1 MKKFIFLFLIFLI
14 TTTSAIAGEI
24 TKTKL
29 PSGQTVIVKEIHT
42 NPIVIID
49 TWVKTGSIDENNKN
63 NGVAHF
69 LEHLFFK
76 GSKNYPDNK
85 FDKILESKGAQTNAA
100 TSKDYT
106 HFYILLPSK
115 DFETALKLHA
125 DMLTQPLLP
134 TKEIN
139 KERNVVIREIE
150 RNNDNPSRI
159 LSKKFNQALYTNH
172 PYKRE
177 VIGTK
182 EIIANISR
190 DEINNFYKEHYSPE
204 NMITVIVGDIDAQK
218 ATEAAKKYFACT
230 SANQKAV
237 KNKYKAD
244 KKPEKQIYINSKED
258 VKTSDLVIG
267 YKCGLK
273 VTDKDSYALDLIAA
287 ILGDGKSS
295 RLYREIKD
303 KQQSAQGV
311 YASHLSLKE
320 DSVFMIGAD
329 LNEKNIDNVT
339 KAIFCEID
347 KIKTQKVPQEE
358 LDRAKNMIERATLF
372 SRESVA
378 DNASEIGYSTL
389 LTGDW
394 NYSEEYLNNI
404 KKVTAEDIQK
414 AAKKYLDENHT
425 IIASITPKNP
435 ETAAQTKQI
444 SSSKEATCTPV
455 ISADKYFKPSDN
467 QPLKQEKINNIE
479 TYTLKNGAELIIDKH
494 KNNEIIALNMKI
506 KGGGYTETIP
516 GLGTITA
523 AVLDEGT
530 ERYSKDIFAKL
541 SEENGIKISASN
553 DAEYFSISLKC
564 TKPDLPLALDM
575 FYQVLNKAIIDEAEV
590 EKAKQDT
597 LYSIIQSRDNASTL
611 AFEEVTNEL
620 WKNTPYNRTGK
631 RIEKY
636 LPKITKQDVSD
647 FYKNVF
653 DAKNAIIAINGDVNS
668 QEMIN
673 YFSEA
678 ISVKNGKKINYE
690 EYKNLFDNLNENKI
704 ITQQQGKE
712 AAWLVFAWK
721 TDGIENHKDRIT
733 LKVINTILGG
743 GMSSRLFSK
752 VRAQKGLAYVVGST
766 TPAYVNKGSFCMYIG
781 TDPQKIEDAEKAMLF
796 ELNRLKKEFV
806 SDKELEY
813 AKSKLKGEA
822 VVLLE
827 TNAAKANLLS
837 TCKQNGNGVD
847 YYFEKFNKE
856 VDSVTVTDIITV
868 ANKYFSRPYI
878 LSKVLPKK

>member
-1 MKKFIFLFLIFLI
+1 MKKFISLILVLLI
-14 TTTSAIAGEI
+14 TTTAAIANEI
-24 TKTKL
+24 TRAKL

-49 TWVKTGSIDENNKN
+49 TWVKTGSIDENDKN

-76 GSKNYPDNK
+76 GSKNYPNNE

-134 TKEIN
+134 LNEIN

-159 LSKKFNQALYTNH
+159 LNKKFNQALYTTH

-182 EIIANISR
+182 EIIAIISR
-190 DEINNFYKEHYSPE
+190 EEINNFYKNHYSPE
-204 NMITVIVGDIDAQK
+204 NMITVVVGDVDAKKAIDAVQ
-218 ATEAAKKYFACT
+218 KYFSCT
-230 SANQKAV
+230 SANMKAV
-237 KNKYKAD
+237 KNNYKPD
-244 KKPEKQIYINSKED
+244 KKPEKQICINSKED

-273 VTDKDSYALDLIAA
+273 VTDKDSYALDMAAA

-295 RLYREIKD
+295 RLYKEIKD
-303 KQQSAQGV
+303 KQQSAQGI
-311 YASHLSLKE
+311 YAGHVSLKE

-329 LNEKNIDNVT
+329 LNEKNIDKVIKT
-339 KAIFCEID
+339 IFCEVN
-347 KIKTQKVPQEE
+347 KLKTQKVPQEE
-358 LDRAKNMIERATLF
+358 LDRAKKMIERATLF

-394 NYSEEYLNNI
+394 NYSEEYLDNI

-414 AAKKYLDENHT
+414 AAKKYLDKNHT

-435 ETAAQTKQI
+435 EKAAQTKQI
-444 SSSKEATCTPV
+444 SSNSEETCTSLVP
-455 ISADKYFKPSDN
+455 SNKYFKPSN
-467 QPLKQEKINNIE
+467 NKPLKQEKINNIE
-479 TYTLKNGAELIIDKH
+479 KYTLKNGAELIIDKH
-494 KNNEIIALNMKI
+494 KNNEIIAINMKI
-506 KGGGYTETIP
+506 KGGGYTEPIP

-530 ERYSKDIFAKL
+530 ERYSKNTFAKL

-553 DAEYFSISLKC
+553 DAEYFSISLRC

-575 FYQVLNKAIIDEAEV
+575 FYQVLNKAVIDTTEV
-590 EKAKQDT
+590 ERAKQDI
-597 LYSIIQSRDNASTL
+597 LYSIVQNRDNAANL

-620 WKNTPYNRTGK
+620 WQDTPYNRTGK

-636 LPKITKQDVSD
+636 LPKITRQDTAD

-653 DAKNAIIAINGDVNS
+653 DAKNAIIAVNGDVNS

-678 ISVKNGKKINYE
+678 ISVKNGKKINYK
-690 EYKNLFDNLNENKI
+690 EYKNTFNNLSENKT
-704 ITQQQGKE
+704 ITRQQGKE

-721 TDGIENHKDRIT
+721 TDGIENRKDRIT
-733 LKVINTILGG
+733 LKVINAILGG
-743 GMSSRLFSK
+743 GMSSRLFSE
-752 VRAQKGLAYVVGST
+752 VRAQKGLAYAVGST

-781 TDPQKIEDAEKAMLF
+781 TDPKKTDEAEKAMLL

-806 SDKELEY
+806 SDKELED
-813 AKSKLKGEA
+813 AKNKLKGEA
-822 VVLLE
+822 VVFTE

-837 TCKQNGNGVD
+837 TCEQNGNGVD

-868 ANKYFSRPYI
+868 ANKYFSKPYI